1 MKTKKGLRIF
11 MLVFGLLLFTILASA
26 GAVYAY
32 WLGNVNNPA
41 NRTEQIEM
49 NVGKGIDITDAQLEV
64 TSVAKT
70 DTSKVLV
77 PSGKANLSQGT
88 NNVEQ
93 YEFETTIKLLSPM
106 SPGATGES
114 KDIKLTKVSASFA
127 DDDTHGA
134 LVNVVIT
141 LASGVAVNH
150 GLVPL
155 NDNNGL
161 KFKVVVTLTEPST
174 KQIYDAIQ
182 GKQIKIKLQAEMA

>member
-41 NRTEQIEM
+41 NRTEHIEM

-77 PSGKANLSQGT
+77 PSGKANLSQGI

-127 DDDTHGA
+127 DDNTYGA

-141 LASGVAVNH
+141 LASGVATNH

-182 GKQIKIKLQAEMA
+182 GKQIKINLQAEMA